1 MPIDPDDDIS
11 NALNIAR
18 QSTGADDI
26 QSKIGGLNQFLS
38 GLDVEA
44 NTPQFHTGM
53 TPPQVGGAGMPSNFI
68 PHGDPQR
75 DENLAAFQAGNHP
88 DVPHVVYHGTTAS
101 DFNSFKPNIR
111 KNEQLGFGIHHA
123 EDPLFA
129 NEYAEN
135 PLTARKGD
143 FPRVYASH
151 ISVKNPLLAD
161 TIVKKGTP
169 EFDLAKKIAGSKL
182 FTQNDENGIPS
193 VYMQTAIDS
202 ANPQKAEKLIREA
215 GYDGV
220 RYNAKLISPQAGAK
234 YYSSGKSSPSWIVFD
249 PNQIKSA
256 TGNNGQF
263 DPTSP
268 RINEARGGTV
278 EDHAI
283 NLVRRHLDHEDY
295 HAA

>member
-53 TPPQVGGAGMPSNFI
+53 NQPQVGGAGMPSNFI

-88 DVPHVVYHGTTAS
+88 EVPHVVYHGTVS
-101 DFNSFKPNIR
+101 DIKAFDPEKANSEGNAFYFSKDSWTNPNTGAR
-111 KNEQLGFGIHHA
+111 AAGT
-123 EDPLFA
+123 
-129 NEYAEN
+129 YAPSRGGN
-135 PLTARKGD
+135 IYPVHL
-143 FPRVYASH
+143 SM
-151 ISVKNPLLAD
+151 KNPYVTGFTKPLP
-161 TIVKKGTP
+161 KKDAP
-169 EFDLAKKIAGSKL
+169 DSDWDQYWKDHKKFDDQ
-182 FTQNDENGIPS
+182 FNDDNFKTR
-193 VYMQTAIDS
+193 YF
-202 ANPQKAEKLIREA
+202 REA
-215 GYDGV
+215 MKHARNNGHDGV
-220 RYNAKLISPQAGAK
+220 IIKGVTDDRIHSDLWSE
-234 YYSSGKSSPSWIVFD
+234 PSDIFAVFH
-249 PNQIKSA
+249 PHQIKSA